1 MASTAPQCRDNGAPR
16 PSPLASDTPL
26 RAQCARPTA
35 VTLLTDRFAPC
46 ARPLAYGLCWL
57 ALLAGC
63 ATPPQAPT
71 PAPGLPA
78 PSAPPPPA
86 SPRAAPPTPAV
97 SPLVSEQRWLEN
109 LFRDTPVV
117 ITLVDVNTL
126 AVDVPLANSF
136 DSGKSTVKPA
146 LAKVLEY
153 ISTSLRRQP
162 AMRVSISAPTDAA
175 AGNVALA
182 AARGQ
187 QVREALLARGIT
199 ATRLAGVGTA
209 RAGAPVQLRLL
220 IAPQGIGWLDD
231 ATLPLPAA
239 GARAVSAATAS
250 SGRR

>member
-1 MASTAPQCRDNGAPR
+1 MAPP
-16 PSPLASDTPL
+16 PPPLVADHPL
-26 RAQCARPTA
+26 RAPCAHAPTA
-35 VTLLTDRFAPC
+35 VTLLTDRSALC
-46 ARPLAYGLCWL
+46 ARPLVHGLCWL

-71 PAPGLPA
+71 PQPGVPAPGA
-78 PSAPPPPA
+78 QPPA
-86 SPRAAPPTPAV
+86 APRAAPATPAV

-117 ITLVDVNTL
+117 ITLVDINTL

-187 QVREALLARGIT
+187 QVRAALLARGIT

-250 SGRR
+250 TGKR